1 MLQGWNI
8 KLTTQLLT
16 NLIRI
21 HHAQVVS
28 SRTLRPVLDKLRVS
42 LRSSL
47 SRERELTGWNTAGLG
62 YVKRELIENGI
73 VGFES
78 EEMSLEK
85 GVKKRAFPS
94 VDLA

>member
-1 MLQGWNI
+1 
-8 KLTTQLLT
+8 LTTQLLT
-16 NLIRI
+16 SLIRI
-21 HHAQVVS
+21 HHAQIVS

-42 LRSSL
+42 LRNSL
-47 SRERELTGWNTAGLG
+47 TRERELTGWNTAGLG

-78 EEMSLEK
+78 EEVALEK

-94 VDLA
+94 IDLV

>member
-1 MLQGWNI
+1 
-8 KLTTQLLT
+8 
-16 NLIRI
+16 
-21 HHAQVVS
+21 
-28 SRTLRPVLDKLRVS
+28 
-42 LRSSL
+42 
-47 SRERELTGWNTAGLG
+47 LG

-78 EEMSLEK
+78 EESSVER

>member
-1 MLQGWNI
+1 
-8 KLTTQLLT
+8 
-16 NLIRI
+16 
-21 HHAQVVS
+21 
-28 SRTLRPVLDKLRVS
+28 
-42 LRSSL
+42 
-47 SRERELTGWNTAGLG
+47 LTGWNTAGLG

-78 EEMSLEK
+78 EETLEK